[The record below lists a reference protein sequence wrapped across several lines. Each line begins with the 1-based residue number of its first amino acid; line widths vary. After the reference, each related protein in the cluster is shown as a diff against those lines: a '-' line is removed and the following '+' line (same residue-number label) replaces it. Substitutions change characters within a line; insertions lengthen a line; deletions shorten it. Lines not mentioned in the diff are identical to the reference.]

1 MFMVVPAVGV
11 VCPYMVALSIII
23 PPLAAPSMIVPQ
35 TLRQVSERLCAALD
49 ERANESTVV
58 ADVSDVMQ
66 AHEHEITVALYHYC
80 TLNTEVRTPCVISRH
95 LLYLP
100 CTM

>member
-1 MFMVVPAVGV
+1 MVV
-11 VCPYMVALSIII
+11 
-23 PPLAAPSMIVPQ
+23 
-35 TLRQVSERLCAALD
+35 RQVSERLCAALD

-80 TLNTEVRTPCVISRH
+80 TLNTEVRSPWVVFTPPTTRNKRKRWRNGGLRLVH
-95 LLYLP
+95 Y
-100 CTM
+100 